1 MSDVPETK
9 PDPTTSAPEAAEKPE
24 ETTTSTETPKTEEDK
39 SATETVV
46 ETAKEAAT
54 KTTDSV
60 FSMFGGGPK
69 KEKKEEPEDNN
80 DEPSGS
86 SKAQKT
92 EEDDEAPESPDVHFE
107 PVIRLTEKVETKTNE
122 ELEEQTF
129 KMRAKLFRFDG
140 ESKEWKERGT
150 GDVRLLKHK
159 ENQKTRLVMRR
170 DKTLKVCAN
179 HYIVP
184 AMKLSPNVGS
194 DRSWVWNAAADVSE
208 GEPEAQTLAIRFAN
222 SENANLFK
230 EAFEK
235 AQQENEK
242 LLASQNV
249 RLVTEQHVVNKDS
262 GVEGFPLRAWSIEIY
277 LVNDHGEQVPA
288 NVFDKVTYTLHPSFG
303 DRAIQTFKNPPFRIS
318 EEGWGEFDMQITL
331 HADKDH
337 YVTHDLNFAQTRYES
352 KHVITFKNPKP
363 ALLAA
368 LRESGPVPGDENG
381 VKSKRSAASEEG
393 SKKKKRTEKSV
404 DMDKLADGLQRL
416 GEDDLLQVVQMV
428 HDNKAPDS
436 YTKNDVEQG
445 EFHVDL
451 YTLPDTLIKMLWDF
465 TQEKGAL

>member
-24 ETTTSTETPKTEEDK
+24 ETTTTTEAPKTEEDK
-39 SATETVV
+39 SATEAVV
-46 ETAKEAAT
+46 DSAKEAAT

-69 KEKKEEPEDNN
+69 KEKKEEPEDNK

-129 KMRAKLFRFDG
+129 KMRAKLFRFDA

-194 DRSWVWNAAADVSE
+194 DRSWVWNATADVSE

-242 LLASQNV
+242 LLADQ
-249 RLVTEQHVVNKDS
+249 
-262 GVEGFPLRAWSIEIY
+262 
-277 LVNDHGEQVPA
+277 
-288 NVFDKVTYTLHPSFG
+288 
-303 DRAIQTFKNPPFRIS
+303 
-318 EEGWGEFDMQITL
+318 
-331 HADKDH
+331 
-337 YVTHDLNFAQTRYES
+337 
-352 KHVITFKNPKP
+352 
-363 ALLAA
+363 
-368 LRESGPVPGDENG
+368 
-381 VKSKRSAASEEG
+381 
-393 SKKKKRTEKSV
+393 
-404 DMDKLADGLQRL
+404 
-416 GEDDLLQVVQMV
+416 
-428 HDNKAPDS
+428 
-436 YTKNDVEQG
+436 
-445 EFHVDL
+445 
-451 YTLPDTLIKMLWDF
+451 
-465 TQEKGAL
+465 